1 MEDKLLGMLNVAMD
15 AKRRGDFSTSIQL
28 NRKIIEL
35 APHDARAYKNIAKV
49 YLGTDQYVDA
59 MHNLLMYIRLGMFYT
74 LRSSDCPI
82 IESAINVKK
91 HQMMTDSYDLNPDM
105 PSQFPGNIFSEQIRI
120 GNTIVP
126 RFLVPVLL
134 ENNSMCFDIAKLMWA
149 EDDLYFYLGHCYIR
163 SFPGL
168 FSSYTFP
175 KENMKALELKLLGQQ
190 TTIPDLRI
198 SKEFAPVFYITGF
211 ILCVANIADNLA
223 NNSAEVI
230 QTFYAKRLQ
239 TDLCTTVGT
248 LVRQICDLSK
258 S

>member
-1 MEDKLLGMLNVAMD
+1 MEDKLLGLLNLAMD

-59 MHNLLMYIRLGMFYT
+59 IHNLLMYIRLGMFYT

-105 PSQFPGNIFSEQIRI
+105 PTQFPGNIFSEQITI

-126 RFLVPVLL
+126 RFLVPILL
-134 ENNSMCFDIAKLMWA
+134 DNNSMCFDIAKLMWA

-163 SFPGL
+163 TFPGL
-168 FSSYTFP
+168 FASYSFSEE
-175 KENMKALELKLLGQQ
+175 KMKALEDKLLGRQ
-190 TTIPDLRI
+190 TNIADYRTSR
-198 SKEFAPVFYITGF
+198 EFAPIFYIAGF
-211 ILCVANIADNLA
+211 LLCVANIVDNLA

-230 QTFYAKRLQ
+230 QNVYSKRLQ
-239 TDLCTTVGT
+239 TDLCATLST
-248 LVRQICDLSK
+248 LVR
-258 S
+258 